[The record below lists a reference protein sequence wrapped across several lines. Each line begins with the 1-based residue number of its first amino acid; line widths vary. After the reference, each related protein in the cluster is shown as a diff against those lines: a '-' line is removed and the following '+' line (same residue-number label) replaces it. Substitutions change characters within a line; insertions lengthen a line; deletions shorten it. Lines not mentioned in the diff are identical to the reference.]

1 MAENRL
7 LESLISRDALVDEI
21 MADLSIAEMKNSRIK
36 AYTLRRVLQ
45 IIDGQEEYGKV
56 NPTAFVFFGGSH
68 GT

>member
-45 IIDGQEEYGKV
+45 IIDEQEEYGKV